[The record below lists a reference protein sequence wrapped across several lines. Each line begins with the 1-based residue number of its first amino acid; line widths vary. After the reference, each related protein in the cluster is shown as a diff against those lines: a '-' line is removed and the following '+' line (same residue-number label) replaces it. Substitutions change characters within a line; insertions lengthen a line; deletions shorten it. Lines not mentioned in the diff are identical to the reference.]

1 MCNAVQS
8 RDQMIISLAVI
19 LSNIDPFFLLVN
31 KFVYKCATLALM
43 PNINKVLIIWV
54 RKQAS
59 NQKL

>member
-31 KFVYKCATLALM
+31 QFVYKCVTLALM

-54 RKQAS
+54 CKQAS

>member
-1 MCNAVQS
+1 
-8 RDQMIISLAVI
+8 MIISLAVI